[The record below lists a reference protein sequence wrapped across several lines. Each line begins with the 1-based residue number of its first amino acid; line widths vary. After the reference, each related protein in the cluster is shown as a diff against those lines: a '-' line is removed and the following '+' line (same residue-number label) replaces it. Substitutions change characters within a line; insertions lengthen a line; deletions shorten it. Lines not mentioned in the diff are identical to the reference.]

1 MLLLNNTLVKYN
13 TFCALSSFFA
23 IVIPKTGARGKELI
37 RLAAGE
43 LCGG

>member
-23 IVIPKTGARGKELI
+23 NRYPEDGSTQKGTHLI
-37 RLAAGE
+37 GRR
-43 LCGG
+43 